1 MIIQVATYSS
11 GSPLSWRETDN
22 LPSPTDSLRAAV
34 VNNILYVTGGYN
46 GDPLSTILSWN
57 PSEESWTEVGN
68 LKVARY
74 YHAVVAVPD
83 LPSTMKCL

>member
-1 MIIQVATYSS
+1 M
-11 GSPLSWRETDN
+11 
-22 LPSPTDSLRAAV
+22 
-34 VNNILYVTGGYN
+34 VNNILYVTGGEN
-46 GDPLSTILSWN
+46 SDGSALSTVLSWN
-57 PSEESWTEVGN
+57 TSRESWTEVGN